1 MKNKTP
7 LFIVL
12 PLLSLISLFVLSPK
26 PVLAQT
32 PLSLQVSPPIL
43 EIEIDPGETYSDFIK
58 FENLSDTE
66 TLTLYPQILSFK
78 AKGESGAQEFI
89 EDSAET
95 TNFSLSQWV
104 DISTD
109 VITIKPLERIILPFT
124 ITVPADAE
132 PGGRYAAVLLGNQPI
147 VPQAGSNVAL
157 GTRTGS
163 IILAKVTGEVTENA
177 SLTLF
182 KTGKETYQY
191 PPVDFEI
198 TIQNSG
204 NIHVKPLGKIEIV
217 NMFGKTVDEVVVND
231 SKGNVLP
238 ESSRK
243 FTPSWETEKFTIGKF
258 TAKLELE
265 YGEQDS
271 KSLSDEISFWVLPIK
286 EIAIGAGVLVLLI
299 LLFFVLVKTY
309 NKMVIKKALKMKEE
323 AEETNPTTNTQN
335 STTPTPQ
342 NMPSNPPSQMS

>member
-7 LFIVL
+7 LFIA
-12 PLLSLISLFVLSPK
+12 LSILTLISYFVLSPK
-26 PVLAQT
+26 SVLAQT

-58 FENLSDTE
+58 FENLSGTE
-66 TLTLYPQILSFK
+66 TLVLYPQILSFK
-78 AKGESGAQEFI
+78 AKGEEGAQEFI
-89 EDSAET
+89 ENNTET

-109 VITIKPLERIILPFT
+109 VITIGPLKRIVLPFT

-132 PGGRYAAVLLGNQPI
+132 PGGRYAAVLLGNQPSA
-147 VPQAGSNVAL
+147 PGAGSNVAL

-204 NIHVKPLGKIEIV
+204 NIHVKPLGKIEIS
-217 NMFGKTVDEVVVND
+217 NIFGKKVDEVVVNE
-231 SKGNVLP
+231 SNGNVLP

-243 FTPSWETEKFTIGKF
+243 FTPSWETDKFTIGKF
-258 TAKLELE
+258 TAVLNLE
-265 YGEQDS
+265 YGDQES
-271 KSLSDEISFWVLPIK
+271 KSLTSTVSFWVLPIK
-286 EIAIGAGVLVLLI
+286 EIAIAGGVLVLFI

-323 AEETNPTTNTQN
+323 AEKTNPTTNTQN

>member
-7 LFIVL
+7 LFITIL
-12 PLLSLISLFVLSPK
+12 TLLSFIVLSPK
-26 PVLAQT
+26 SVLAQEA
-32 PLSLQVSPPIL
+32 LSLQVSPPIL
-43 EIEIDPGETYSDFIK
+43 EIEINPGETYSDFIK

-78 AKGESGAQEFI
+78 AKGEEGAQEFI
-89 EDSAET
+89 EDNSET

-104 DISTD
+104 DISTN
-109 VITIKPLERIILPFT
+109 VITLKPLERIVLPFT

-132 PGGRYAAVLLGNQPI
+132 PGGRYAAILLGNQPTAPG
-147 VPQAGSNVAL
+147 VGSNVAL
-157 GTRTGS
+157 GAQTGS
-163 IILAKVTGEVTENA
+163 IILAKVSGEVTENA
-177 SLTLF
+177 TLTQF
-182 KTGKETYQY
+182 KTGKDSYQY

-204 NIHVKPLGKIEIV
+204 NVHVKPLGKIEIV
-217 NMFGKTVDEVVVND
+217 NMFGKTVDEVVVNE

-258 TAKLELE
+258 TAKLSLE
-265 YGEQDS
+265 YGEQNPET
-271 KSLSDEISFWVLPIK
+271 LSNEISFWVLPTK
-286 EIAIGAGVLVLLI
+286 EIAIGVGVLVLVI

-309 NKMVIKKALKMKEE
+309 NRMVIKKALKMKEE
-323 AEETNPTTNTQN
+323 AEKASPTINQ
-335 STTPTPQ
+335 TPIPQ
-342 NMPSNPPSQMS
+342 NTPVNPPPQMS